1 MHFSFRQ
8 RYWVW
13 LGLFLLQC
21 LVVGCQRRTR
31 DETEQITKRLNQKS
45 LQTDSLRQGMRY
57 LAQTTPL
64 NRANLSSEVR
74 ILLNAWLKTSD
85 ATKTTYAASS
95 LLSALDPK
103 ALKLVGCDS
112 AVATQFS
119 PTDVDYLFECMLMKR
134 LSDWI
139 VRGPIH
145 DRVFQSSLSAKMSS
159 LEAAEASK
167 LEQTYKLF
175 DWTIRNIALSGHE
188 SSQVQIK
195 SSDPRLPLVENGVGY
210 AYLPWESTFFCG
222 GDFVVR
228 GRVFSALARQQ
239 GIDTCWL
246 SVGAQAGQPGELWAM
261 GVLVGKRILLLDPKL
276 GLPILDPD
284 NDAWTT
290 VQDATTNARILR
302 RLSLPQYAYPFDS
315 SSILNVQILIDAV
328 PFAAS
333 QRAALL
339 QASLLGEERMT
350 VAVDLQSLA
359 DRLGKEA
366 PNAVVSLWH
375 VPLLAQLYAEDKREK
390 LSQITEYT
398 MRYMA
403 EHAIWLLDN
412 PVSTGRIL
420 HLGGQ
425 FENSLEQTGALK
437 TYINARVDDES
448 LRRLAYNP
456 DVQKAMGLFRSD
468 QETKEQFDA
477 RVRQVQFLF
486 GRSKFDVAF
495 LLAQLHYDRGDYEST
510 VYWLKERVLSD
521 PRAAQ
526 WHAAGWYLLGRA
538 LTQLEKYDEAQE
550 ALTLPAAEQ
559 AGSQPGYA
567 VNPQDAGNRL
577 RLRYLR
583 KLIAP
588 EQADLAQVANVTI
601 P

>member
-1 MHFSFRQ
+1 
-8 RYWVW
+8 
-13 LGLFLLQC
+13 
-21 LVVGCQRRTR
+21 
-31 DETEQITKRLNQKS
+31 
-45 LQTDSLRQGMRY
+45 
-57 LAQTTPL
+57 
-64 NRANLSSEVR
+64 
-74 ILLNAWLKTSD
+74 
-85 ATKTTYAASS
+85 
-95 LLSALDPK
+95 
-103 ALKLVGCDS
+103 
-112 AVATQFS
+112 
-119 PTDVDYLFECMLMKR
+119 
-134 LSDWI
+134 
-139 VRGPIH
+139 
-145 DRVFQSSLSAKMSS
+145 
-159 LEAAEASK
+159 
-167 LEQTYKLF
+167 
-175 DWTIRNIALSGHE
+175 
-188 SSQVQIK
+188 
-195 SSDPRLPLVENGVGY
+195 
-210 AYLPWESTFFCG
+210 
-222 GDFVVR
+222 
-228 GRVFSALARQQ
+228 
-239 GIDTCWL
+239 
-246 SVGAQAGQPGELWAM
+246 M